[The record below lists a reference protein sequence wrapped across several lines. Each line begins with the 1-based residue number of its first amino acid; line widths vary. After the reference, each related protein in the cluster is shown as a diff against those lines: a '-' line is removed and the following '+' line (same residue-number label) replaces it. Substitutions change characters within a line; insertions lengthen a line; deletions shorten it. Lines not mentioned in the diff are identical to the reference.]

1 MEMETCFDETL
12 ILQTPPAKAVLMMPY
27 SFLAAL
33 AEDLSGKMLM
43 LKTTTLLTVA
53 QATFQPQ
60 MSRLLETPH
69 GKEVGLWTSLAQ
81 AVQWQMIQLEVMMDE
96 HVRPLPMRVAVV
108 VLQRIQELIL
118 VEGLVQSILLME
130 AVSDFLLL

>member
-1 MEMETCFDETL
+1 ME
-12 ILQTPPAKAVLMMPY
+12 
-27 SFLAAL
+27 
-33 AEDLSGKMLM
+33 
-43 LKTTTLLTVA
+43 
-53 QATFQPQ
+53 
-60 MSRLLETPH
+60 
-69 GKEVGLWTSLAQ
+69 
-81 AVQWQMIQLEVMMDE
+81 E